1 MENIMSTIGSILG
14 MIAAAGASF
23 GITFWRT
30 MKAKKGVQSEAEV
43 AKVEAETS
51 KEAAAAANALIE
63 IRKVIKDNIVSKELN
78 LSDLHDW
85 LKTRNGGTAG
95 GLKFELVLTAVQLFC
110 LAHQYKYELSE
121 LEQMIRE
128 EVEFT
133 KKVNVTTK

>member
-1 MENIMSTIGSILG
+1 MENIMTTIGSILG
-14 MIAAAGASF
+14 ILAAAGASF
-23 GITFWRT
+23 GLTFWRT

-43 AKVEAETS
+43 AKVEAE
-51 KEAAAAANALIE
+51 AAKALIE

-78 LSDLHDW
+78 LSDIHDW
-85 LKTRNGGTAG
+85 LKTRSGTAG

-110 LAHQYKYELSE
+110 LAHQYKYDLPK
-121 LEQMIRE
+121 LEEMIRE